1 MLGLFH
7 MGVSTTL
14 DLLEV
19 GTAHKAKMAIVMM
32 MSSCYQC
39 FLLCWCS
46 SCQGSHAAPEFAF
59 RCHEQLI
66 WCFFIELTK
75 EGFLM
80 IKSIEVPASVQ

>member
-7 MGVSTTL
+7 MGVSSTFN
-14 DLLEV
+14 LLEV
-19 GTAHKAKMAIVMM
+19 GTAYEAQMTIMVMV
-32 MSSCYQC
+32 SSCNQC
-39 FLLCWCS
+39 FLLCRCS
-46 SCQGSHAAPEFAF
+46 SCQGLHAAPELAL